1 MNNILKYLI
10 LALLLFNN
18 VVLFADNSDSIRQN
32 RKHHFAFEIGVQNR
46 VYFGDNYI
54 RPYFDTIIERE
65 IRFSGS
71 DYYGFQYKNSFSWH
85 LGFLYYFN
93 VTKWLTLNTGIELV
107 NRRTIL
113 SSQPD
118 TILKYHSQNQ
128 IEKYI
133 FNDFTFEIPVFVE
146 FSVKKFNIDVGGNF
160 STFRIKHNVNYKL
173 DGSKYVNP
181 WAWERNIFCPALKI
195 SYDFKLNRN
204 FLIRPYL
211 CVDYSRNSA
220 ISTIA
225 NVFDFKLGIAL
236 KY

>member
-1 MNNILKYLI
+1 MNSILKYLI
-10 LALLLFNN
+10 LTILLFNH
-18 VVLFADNSDSIRQN
+18 VVLFADNSDSIRQS

-46 VYFGDNYI
+46 IYFGDNYI
-54 RPYFDTIIERE
+54 YPYFDSLVPRE
-65 IRFSGS
+65 INMTNTS
-71 DYYGFQYKNSFSWH
+71 YYGFQYQNNFSWH

-113 SSQPD
+113 FSQPD

-133 FNDFTFEIPVFVE
+133 FNDITFEIPVFVE
-146 FSVKKFNIDVGGNF
+146 FSVRKFNIDVGGNF

-181 WAWERNIFCPALKI
+181 WTWERNIFCPALKI

-204 FLIRPYL
+204 FCIRPYL
-211 CVDYSRNSA
+211 CVDYSTYSA
-220 ISTIA
+220 LNTSA